1 MKPLSGMW
9 LYINLGFAVMW
20 DALGLIL
27 FIIDLIPAI
36 QVVSL
41 VGSFVVDFA
50 AIMTDIIFC
59 AIYYGY
65 LAIYHMSLKLY
76 QGKKITELLRL
87 SRNSRNVSPSQSKI
101 QQGFARKTQEASKY
115 MLGKIG
121 DYIME
126 FGWKRIVSLIIRGI
140 IELIP
145 LLGDLSPTWTIG
157 AWLHIKAHRKRAKQ
171 MKEDNEKFENSLNKW
186 RQSLSISGAI
196 NNIRGFNRSP
206 KPQPVKVGAKR

>member
-20 DALGLIL
+20 DFLGFIL
-27 FIIDLIPAI
+27 FIINFIPVI
-36 QVVSL
+36 QVFSI
-41 VGSFVVDFA
+41 VGSFVLDIV
-50 AIMTDIIFC
+50 AIMTDIVFC

-65 LAIYHMSLKLY
+65 LGIYYMNLKLY

-87 SRNSRNVSPSQSKI
+87 SRTSRNVSPSQSKI

-126 FGWKRIVSLIIRGI
+126 FGWKRIVSLIVKGVV
-140 IELIP
+140 EAIP
-145 LLGDLSPTWTIG
+145 FLGDFSPTWTIG

-171 MKEDNEKFENSLNKW
+171 MKEDNEKFEDSINKW

-196 NNIRGFNRSP
+196 NNIRGFNRSL